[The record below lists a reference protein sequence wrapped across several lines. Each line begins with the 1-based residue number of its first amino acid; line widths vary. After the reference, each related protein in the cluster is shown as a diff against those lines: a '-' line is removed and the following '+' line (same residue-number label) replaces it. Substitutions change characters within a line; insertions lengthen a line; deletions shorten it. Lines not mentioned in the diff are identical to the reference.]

1 MVTQTFGYGLVR
13 ISPRGVR
20 CVRLLRGSP
29 LLTRRLELRAGRATA
44 PSGVGGASVSQ
55 LGLDSAHTA
64 PRRKAS
70 GVPWRVLSSATARC
84 AAGPEPYFIRTENG
98 VSLGRLRKQ
107 SALCSSVYYARAVS
121 RLRVTLSEF
130 APLQASCLRVWN
142 ARKSRPHPKA
152 GALTTS
158 EPLGSEG
165 RRATWLIL
173 PVVICLSQRLS
184 HACLSISDLYCETAN
199 GSLNQLWFI

>member
-1 MVTQTFGYGLVR
+1 MFWALRAQTVDPSSPLCSVCAGARVGRMVTQTFGYSLVR

-107 SALCSSVYYARAVS
+107 SALCSSVLLRSSSVTLYCVSHSLSLHHCKLLASGCGTLARAAH
-121 RLRVTLSEF
+121 T
-130 APLQASCLRVWN
+130 
-142 ARKSRPHPKA
+142 
-152 GALTTS
+152 
-158 EPLGSEG
+158 
-165 RRATWLIL
+165 RRRG
-173 PVVICLSQRLS
+173 P
-184 HACLSISDLYCETAN
+184 
-199 GSLNQLWFI
+199 

>member
-1 MVTQTFGYGLVR
+1 MVTQAFGYGLVR

-29 LLTRRLELRAGRATA
+29 LLTKRLELRAGRATA

-70 GVPWRVLSSATARC
+70 GVPWRSSPPRRRDARPALSRISFGLRMEYHSADCASNRLCAR
-84 AAGPEPYFIRTENG
+84 AF
-98 VSLGRLRKQ
+98 
-107 SALCSSVYYARAVS
+107 YYARAVS
-121 RLRVTLSEF
+121 LYCVTLSEF

-142 ARKSRPHPKA
+142 ARKGRPRPKA

-184 HACLSISDLYCETAN
+184 HACLSISDYTVKLRMAH
-199 GSLNQLWFI
+199 

>member
-1 MVTQTFGYGLVR
+1 MVTQTFGYSLVR

-29 LLTRRLELRAGRATA
+29 LLTKGLELRAGRATA

-70 GVPWRVLSSATARC
+70 GVPWRFLSSATARC

-107 SALCSSVYYARAVS
+107 SALCSSVLLRPS
-121 RLRVTLSEF
+121 SDIRVTLSEF

-158 EPLGSEG
+158 EPRFGGTSGYLVDPASSHM
-165 RRATWLIL
+165 LVSKIK
-173 PVVICLSQRLS
+173 PCMSKYKRLV
-184 HACLSISDLYCETAN
+184 L
-199 GSLNQLWFI
+199 

>member
-1 MVTQTFGYGLVR
+1 MDPSSLLCSVCAGARVGRMVTQTFGYGLVR

-70 GVPWRVLSSATARC
+70 GVPWHVLSSATARC

-107 SALCSSVYYARAVS
+107 SALCSSIPNARAVTFVS
-121 RLRVTLSEF
+121 HSLSLHHCKLLASGCGTLARAARARRRGLDHLR
-130 APLQASCLRVWN
+130 ASVRSDV
-142 ARKSRPHPKA
+142 
-152 GALTTS
+152 G
-158 EPLGSEG
+158 
-165 RRATWLIL
+165 L
-173 PVVICLSQRLS
+173 P
-184 HACLSISDLYCETAN
+184 
-199 GSLNQLWFI
+199 G

>member
-1 MVTQTFGYGLVR
+1 MVTQTFGYSLVR

-70 GVPWRVLSSATARC
+70 GVPWRFLSSATARC

-107 SALCSSVYYARAVS
+107 SALCSVIPNDRAVS

-130 APLQASCLRVWN
+130 APLQASCLRVRN
-142 ARKSRPHPKA
+142 ARKSRPRPKV

-158 EPLGSEG
+158 EPRLG
-165 RRATWLIL
+165 ATSGYLVDPASSHMLVSKIK
-173 PVVICLSQRLS
+173 PCMSKYKRLV
-184 HACLSISDLYCETAN
+184 L
-199 GSLNQLWFI
+199 